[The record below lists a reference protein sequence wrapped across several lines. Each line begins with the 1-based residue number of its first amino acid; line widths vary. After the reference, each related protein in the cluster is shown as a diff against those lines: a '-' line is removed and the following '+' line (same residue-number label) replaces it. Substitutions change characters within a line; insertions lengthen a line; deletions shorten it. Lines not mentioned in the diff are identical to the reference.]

1 MSKYVIAIDVGTT
14 GTRAIAFSKNI
25 EIITKSYYELKQFYP
40 NPLWVEQDPIE
51 IYKQTLKALK
61 DVIDTVGIENIEC
74 IGITNQR
81 ETTILWDK
89 ETAEPVYNAI
99 SWQCKR
105 SQRIC
110 EELQEY
116 KDLIKQR
123 TGLPLNPYFSA
134 TKIKWV
140 LDNIETAKIKYK
152 QNKLL
157 FGTVDSWIL
166 YNLTKGKSHLT
177 EYSNASRTLCFNIH
191 TLQYDK
197 ELLNIFNLK
206 EEIFPEIKQSSD
218 FFGYLDKSFFNKE
231 IPITGILGDQQ
242 ASLLANIG
250 FNSENIKNTYGTGLF
265 ILSLIDIPIIH
276 ENLITT
282 IAWKINNKIQYALE
296 GSIFAGG
303 NIIKYVRDQLK
314 LIKSAPETEDIAKS
328 LESNEGVY
336 FIPALSG
343 LSAPYWNS
351 NAKAIILGLTYKSDY
366 RYIVRAAL
374 EAIAYQTKD
383 LIEIFKNTLNKDFKE
398 LYVDGGASSNNF
410 LMQFQADLLNM
421 KIIRPSII
429 ETTALGAALAAALYT
444 NFWDIN
450 YFFTNKKID
459 KSFYPSNNKN
469 LVQHYYQTWKKAINF
484 TNEFYSDYP

>member
-1 MSKYVIAIDVGTT
+1 MPKYVIAIDVGTT

-61 DVIDTVGIENIEC
+61 DVIDTVGIENVEC

-197 ELLNIFNLK
+197 DLLNIFNLK

-459 KSFYPSNNKN
+459 KIFYPSNNKN
-469 LVQHYYQTWKKAINF
+469 LVQQYYQTWKKAIKF
-484 TNEFYSDYP
+484 TNEFYSNYP

>member
-1 MSKYVIAIDVGTT
+1 MPKYVIAIDIGTT

-25 EIITKSYYELKQFYP
+25 EIIAKSYYELKQIYP
-40 NPLWVEQDPIE
+40 NPLWVEQNPIE
-51 IYKQTLKALK
+51 IWEQTFKALK
-61 DVIDTVGIENIEC
+61 DVINTIGVENVEC

-89 ETAEPVYNAI
+89 ETTEPVYNAI

-105 SQRIC
+105 SQKIC
-110 EELQEY
+110 QELQEY
-116 KDLIKQR
+116 KELIKQK
-123 TGLPLNPYFSA
+123 TGLPLDPYFSA
-134 TKIKWV
+134 TKIKWI
-140 LDNIETAKIKYK
+140 LDNIEIAKTKYK

-157 FGTVDSWIL
+157 FGTVDTWIL
-166 YNLTKGKSHLT
+166 WNLTKGKSHLT
-177 EYSNASRTLCFNIH
+177 EYSNASRTLCLNIH
-191 TLQYDK
+191 NLQYDQ

-206 EEIFPEIKQSSD
+206 EEIFPKIKQSSD
-218 FFGYLDKSFFNKE
+218 LFGYVDKSFFNKE

-242 ASLLANIG
+242 ASLIANIG

-265 ILSLIDIPIIH
+265 LLSLIDTPIIT

-303 NIIKYVRDQLK
+303 NIIKYLRDQLK
-314 LIKSAPETEDIAKS
+314 LIKSASETEEIAKS
-328 LESNEGVY
+328 LKSNEGVY

-343 LSAPYWNS
+343 LSAPHWNP

-366 RYIVRAAL
+366 RYIIRAAL

-383 LIEIFKNTLNKDFKE
+383 LIEIFENILNKNFKE

-410 LMQFQADLLNM
+410 LMQFQSDLLNM
-421 KIIRPSII
+421 KIIRPSIT
-429 ETTALGAALAAALYT
+429 ETTALGAALTAALYT
-444 NFWDIN
+444 KYWDIS
-450 YFFTNKKID
+450 YFFANKKID
-459 KSFYPSNNKN
+459 KIFYPSNNDKD
-469 LVQHYYQTWKKAINF
+469 LIQKYYQTWKKAINF
-484 TNEFYSDYP
+484 TNQFYR

>member
-1 MSKYVIAIDVGTT
+1 MPKYVIAIDVGTT

-61 DVIDTVGIENIEC
+61 DVIDTVGIENVEC

-197 ELLNIFNLK
+197 DLLNIFNLK

-450 YFFTNKKID
+450 YFFANKKID
-459 KSFYPSNNKN
+459 KIFYPSNNKN
-469 LVQHYYQTWKKAINF
+469 LVQQYYQTWKKAIKF